1 MNDPFEIVGVRPELL
16 ERQAPEKE
24 NRWYQ
29 GVPWLS
35 VIVLLIIAGGCLF
48 CKWIMSKDPSYMD
61 LKNYTVAPCREFLFG
76 TDTMGRDIFSMIWY
90 GGRISLFIGVVSTV
104 ISTFIA
110 IVYGAISGTA
120 PEWVDTILMRLT
132 EIILSVPNLLVII
145 LLQATLGQANIL
157 TLSLV
162 IGITSWTSIAKVV
175 RTEVRQIRSSEY
187 VIAAKCMGGS
197 FFYILWKH
205 LTPNFVSSIMFMV
218 VMNVRS
224 AIVAESTLSFI
235 GIGLP
240 LEVISWGSM
249 LSLSEKALMTNA
261 WWIILIP
268 GIFLVVTLLCITSI
282 GNYIRKSANR
292 TQSNL

>member
-1 MNDPFEIVGVRPELL
+1 
-16 ERQAPEKE
+16 
-24 NRWYQ
+24 
-29 GVPWLS
+29 
-35 VIVLLIIAGGCLF
+35 
-48 CKWIMSKDPSYMD
+48 
-61 LKNYTVAPCREFLFG
+61 
-76 TDTMGRDIFSMIWY
+76 
-90 GGRISLFIGVVSTV
+90 
-104 ISTFIA
+104 
-110 IVYGAISGTA
+110 
-120 PEWVDTILMRLT
+120 MRLT

-205 LTPNFVSSIMFMV
+205 LTPNFVSSIMFMM